1 MDDNQNQSQ
10 GTLPVDDPKV
20 QAAIADL
27 ANLTAKPTESMADV
41 VEEFEEEQNDFQAA
55 YSAGGKFARDLEEIV
70 KGYGRKGGVE
80 MEPSPI
86 KVSESRKVETMEEI
100 PTSPEV
106 EKKLEQE
113 GYIEKVE
120 KETAVP
126 PVIVDDYT
134 KEVLLKPISSQSPK
148 VILPLTEEQVE
159 RGLHEKVWDSFRW
172 LAEWCVRQIRIMS
185 GRAEYKKTVADNQ

>member
-1 MDDNQNQSQ
+1 MDNNQNQSP
-10 GTLPVDDPKV
+10 GDLPVNDPKV

-27 ANLTAKPTESMADV
+27 ANITAKQTESMADV
-41 VEEFEEEQNDFQAA
+41 VEEFEEKQNDFQAM
-55 YSAGGKFARDLEEIV
+55 YSAGGKFARDLEEIAR
-70 KGYGRKGGVE
+70 GYGRKGGVE

-86 KVSESRKVETMEEI
+86 KVSEGRMVEVMEEI

-106 EKKLEQE
+106 EKKLEKE

-134 KEVLLKPISSQSPK
+134 QQVLLKPTFSQSPK
-148 VILPLTEEQVE
+148 IILPLTEEQVE
-159 RGLHEKVWDSFRW
+159 KGLHEKVWESFRW
-172 LAEWCVRQIRIMS
+172 LAEWCLRQIKMLA
-185 GRAEYKKTVADNQ
+185 GRAEYKKTGADNQ

>member
-1 MDDNQNQSQ
+1 MDDNQSQSKVS
-10 GTLPVDDPKV
+10 LPVNDPHV
-20 QAAIADL
+20 QAAIDDL
-27 ANLTAKPTESMADV
+27 AKLTEKPTESMADV

-55 YSAGGKFARDLEEIV
+55 YSAGGKFARDLEEIA

-80 MEPSPI
+80 MEPSPA
-86 KVSESRKVETMEEI
+86 KVSESRKVETIEEI
-100 PTSPEV
+100 PAGPEV

-120 KETAVP
+120 KETMVS

-134 KEVLLKPISSQSPK
+134 KEVLLKPTSNQSPK
-148 VILPLTEEQVE
+148 VVLPLTEEQVE
-159 RGLHEKVWDSFRW
+159 RGLHEKVWESIRW

-185 GRAEYKKTVADNQ
+185 GRAQYKNPVTK